1 MDFTPLPKSAWP
13 TTSSRGFFFW
23 ESAQPTKSLVGSV
36 IDYRSDRYETTATYL
51 VHCPSPCDENFPDQT
66 LTHARGSSFAGQ
78 YVEAKTTTTWNCKL
92 GAHQGEE
99 ETNYGVCVIASGNPV
114 NTKEAS
120 TTTLGYCDVLGH
132 TQSVTFTAGLDK
144 IFSVNPPAQTGDRP
158 GNLARDHQPTGEKE
172 LTCPPK
178 TKGGHGTAGATQTS
192 ESGSTA
198 ASTGPKETGAQT
210 TQAPSGTQAS
220 GTQASGTQGS
230 AQTSSTKSGAEGSGA
245 RRGILLLLG
254 SALMGAFLSI

>member
-1 MDFTPLPKSAWP
+1 MDFTPLPQSAWP

-23 ESAQPTKSLVGSV
+23 ESAQPTKALVGSV
-36 IDYRSDRYETTATYL
+36 IGYHSEKYETTATYL

-78 YVEAKTTTTWNCKL
+78 YVEAKTTTAWNCKL
-92 GAHQGEE
+92 GGPQGEE
-99 ETNYGVCVIASGNPV
+99 EHNYGICTIASGNPV
-114 NTKEAS
+114 NTKAAS
-120 TTTLGYCDVLGH
+120 TTTLGYCEVFGQ

-158 GNLARDHQPTGEKE
+158 GNLARDHRPTGQTE

-178 TKGGHGTAGATQTS
+178 TKGGHGTGGATQTS
-192 ESGSTA
+192 EPGGTA

-220 GTQASGTQGS
+220 GTQGS
-230 AQTSSTKSGAEGSGA
+230 AQTSSTKSGAKGSGA
-245 RRGILLLLG
+245 HRGTLLLLG
-254 SALMGAFLSI
+254 SALLGTFLSI